1 MTKTI
6 TRRRVVSV
14 LLVLMMLLSLVPGAV
29 TPADAFWD
37 DYDTGGD
44 CPNCDHYHWARIAA
58 TASSAPLTATTIAG
72 LRPIATTAV
81 CA

>member
-29 TPADAFWD
+29 TPADAF
-37 DYDTGGD
+37 
-44 CPNCDHYHWARIAA
+44 
-58 TASSAPLTATTIAG
+58 
-72 LRPIATTAV
+72 
-81 CA
+81 